1 MKLSRR
7 KKATLVIVL
16 AGALL
21 LADQVSKIL
30 VKTHMHIGES
40 KPVCGNW
47 FQILFVENP
56 GMAFG
61 LQFGGDFG
69 KYFLTTL
76 RIALFAFLLYY
87 IIHLLKK
94 KDAPIGVLLGLTAI
108 MVGALGNI
116 IDCLFYGLIF
126 EPSTYTH
133 VANFTPFGKGYGKFF
148 LGKVVDM
155 LYFPII
161 NTTYP
166 SWFPFKAGE
175 EFIFFRPIFNI
186 ADSCITVGALYL
198 LIFKWKYFM
207 HKEETKKDEP
217 KQLAGKTGRNK

>member
-7 KKATLVIVL
+7 KKATIIIIL

-21 LADQVSKIL
+21 LVDQVSKIL
-30 VKTHMHIGES
+30 VKTNMRTGES
-40 KPVCGNW
+40 IPVCGKW

-61 LQFGGDFG
+61 MQFGGDFG
-69 KYFLTTL
+69 KYLLTSL
-76 RIALFAFLLYY
+76 RIVLFVALLFYIKYLLN
-87 IIHLLKK
+87 K
-94 KDAPIGVLLGLTAI
+94 KDAPIGVLVGLTAI
-108 MVGALGNI
+108 MMGAFGNI
-116 IDCLFYGLIF
+116 IDCMFYGLIF
-126 EPSTYTH
+126 EPSSYNQ
-133 VANFTPFGKGYGKFF
+133 VAGFAPIGHGYGKFF

-161 NTTYP
+161 DTTLP
-166 SWFPFKAGE
+166 DWVPFKGGQ

-198 LIFKWKYFM
+198 LIFKWKYFTQR
-207 HKEETKKDEP
+207 KQRAIGASKK
-217 KQLAGKTGRNK
+217 